1 MSGSAQGLSDA
12 GRHLNVLFLPLHSIQ
27 WASSRY
33 RVYYYADKLRPYGIT
48 ARILHPRAYTVCAKI
63 AYLVRLLAFLPRA
76 DVVVIQKKLFRRPL
90 YRLIRFLNAATV
102 FDFDDAIYVYEDVKD
117 QLPDVLR
124 SSRHVIVGN
133 RRLEDYARQFATHV
147 TRIPSPVDCELFRPE
162 VSRKS
167 DDGTVTIGWIGLGG
181 NQVYLNQLEPVFARL
196 FQLKGRSVQLKV
208 ISDRVFRFTACPL
221 TVINIPWSLATE
233 VEELRTIDIG
243 IMPLT
248 DDEVSRGKCA
258 FKALQYMSLGIA
270 TVVSPVGMN
279 REIIQHGVSG
289 MLAMTEE
296 EWVDGLLRLI
306 DNQALRERLGREAR
320 KTVEQEYSY
329 GVTAPQLASVLKR
342 VAAHGASQGG

>member
-48 ARILHPRAYTVCAKI
+48 ARILHPRTYTIRAKVAYV
-63 AYLVRLLAFLPRA
+63 VRLLVALLWA

-90 YRLIRFLNAATV
+90 YRLIRLLNAVTI
-102 FDFDDAIYVYEDVKD
+102 FDFDDAIYVYDDVKD

-124 SSRHVIVGN
+124 FSRHVIVGN
-133 RRLEDYARQFATHV
+133 RCLEGYARQFANDV
-147 TRIPSPVDCELFRPE
+147 TRIPSPVDCELFKPE
-162 VSRKS
+162 TTRKS

-181 NQVYLNQLEPVFARL
+181 NQVYLDQLEPVFARL

-208 ISDRVFRFTACPL
+208 ISDRAFRFTSCRLP
-221 TVINIPWSLATE
+221 VINVTWSLATE
-233 VEELRTIDIG
+233 VEELRTVDIG

-248 DDEVSRGKCA
+248 DDEISRGKCA

-289 MLAMTEE
+289 MLATSEE
-296 EWVDGLLRLI
+296 EWVNGLLRLI
-306 DNQALRERLGREAR
+306 DTPSLRERLGQEAR

-329 GVTAPQLASVLKR
+329 GVTVPQLASVLKR
-342 VAAHGASQGG
+342 VAAQESSQRG